1 MVLKRKSICDAIFSL
16 VFFFFYVVILILL
29 VNNKQLYINIV
40 QTEPPV

>member
-16 VFFFFYVVILILL
+16 VFFFYVVILILL

>member
-1 MVLKRKSICDAIFSL
+1 MVLKRKSICDEIFSL

-40 QTEPPV
+40 QT